1 MTTTPLPHLSL
12 FPVFVGLNNQA
23 LDAALE
29 ALPDYRQQEVAEARI
44 ATALQAAMGDLLK
57 ATQARLAH
65 VRTVVDTAKAD
76 KDQPANLAAQAAKG
90 AQAVNEAR
98 EAVAILQE
106 AARILASGRDNILSM
121 AASALAGHLNG
132 QLQGALHSARALELG
147 GATDAQGALDAG
159 TGAEWQSYVKL
170 SATAAE
176 IREAQRLVATHL
188 SRGSG
193 GQHLDTFGAV
203 RNYGVLFPAWF
214 DRQRRKPISSFNGE
228 PIFPSPPWAEDD
240 PSGLWAY
247 AVQHH
252 EVDLW
257 VPSQAQVDAAY
268 SKALA
273 DARLLAQAEERD
285 YQNQP
290 LTADE
295 KQRLQLHRI
304 LERQHLTPTH

>member
-1 MTTTPLPHLSL
+1 MTTTPPPHLSL
-12 FPVFVGLNNQA
+12 FPVFVGLDNHA

-65 VRTVVDTAKAD
+65 VRRVVDTAKAD

-98 EAVAILQE
+98 ESVAILQE

-132 QLQGALHSARALELG
+132 QLQDALHSARALELG

-170 SATAAE
+170 TATAAE

-188 SRGSG
+188 SRGA

-203 RNYGVLFPAWF
+203 RNYAVLFPAWF
-214 DRQRRKPISSFNGE
+214 DRQRRKPISFFNGE

-240 PSGLWAY
+240 LSGLWAY

-295 KQRLQLHRI
+295 KQRLQLHRS
-304 LERQHLTPTH
+304 LERQHGV